1 MSNEAEEG
9 ECTRLL
15 IISRK
20 RLSHLIRTS
29 KFAVVN
35 FVGVTVRL
43 SNFTLSMIT
52 GVIGI
57 IDVVTSMGGMGQH
70 VCLYEC
76 AVGYGGRAH
85 PSHRSNVTITCVV
98 EPKGGGVLEAVK
110 R

>member
-29 KFAVVN
+29 NFAVN
-35 FVGVTVRL
+35 FVVVTVRL

-57 IDVVTSMGGMGQH
+57 IDVATSMGEMGQH